1 MYHELLQ
8 IVNFEQKD
16 KLIGLE
22 LLFDHCLQRDI
33 VDGSMSIEK
42 KDFFYEEQKFFNIL
56 KVAMEKN
63 LMHGLKDYDEECDNF
78 LTYYFEKCR
87 AKIGIP

>member
-16 KLIGLE
+16 KLIGIE

-33 VDGSMSIEK
+33 VDGSMSIER

-56 KVAMEKN
+56 KIAMEKN
-63 LMHGLKDYDEECDNF
+63 LTHGLKDYDEERDNF
-78 LTYYFEKCR
+78 LNIISKNVEQK
-87 AKIGIP
+87 

>member
-42 KDFFYEEQKFFNIL
+42 KDFFYEEQKFNS
-56 KVAMEKN
+56 
-63 LMHGLKDYDEECDNF
+63 
-78 LTYYFEKCR
+78 
-87 AKIGIP
+87 